1 MADLIM
7 LMLIVA
13 CFALAQAYAR
23 LCDHLLAPTTDENAP
38 Q

>member
-1 MADLIM
+1 M
-7 LMLIVA
+7 LTLIVA

-23 LCDHLLAPTTDENAP
+23 ACIDLIAPATGDGDDS